1 MLGKKKARELVEK
14 AIAMSE
20 AEQTEIEIMAEESHL
35 TRFANSYIHQNVSGT
50 NVAIS
55 VKAIIGKKIG
65 RATTNKM
72 DEASIKETLKKAVEI
87 ARVQKENP
95 DFKSLPAPAEV
106 KEIDNYVERTAKFN
120 AEQRA
125 KAVEPIAKGARDN
138 NLKAFGAFT
147 NGVSEIAIGNSL
159 GVFAYNMGTDAYV
172 NTVVM
177 GGTGSGYAQAASRDV
192 DEIDM
197 EAVAATAIEKA
208 LKSANPVD
216 VPEGEYMVVLEENAV
231 ADMIEFL
238 AYIGLGALAFQ
249 EGRSFMC
256 GKLGKELVGKNISIW
271 DDGFDRRGFS
281 FPFDF
286 EGVPKNKVMLI
297 EKGTAK
303 TVVYDTLTAGKEN
316 KRSTGHSTG
325 SPLGGPIPLNLFMGE
340 GEGTI
345 EKMVQSTDKGIYV
358 TRFHYTNVLEPIK
371 AVITGMTRDGTF
383 LIENGEITEPVKNF
397 RFTQSI
403 LDAFSNTSMIGK
415 EAKLI
420 GSSAGYG
427 ARFAMGTVAPALK
440 IDKFKFTGVTHF

>member
-1 MLGKKKARELVEK
+1 MLGRKKAKELVQK
-14 AIAMSE
+14 AISMSE
-20 AEQTEIEIMAEESHL
+20 AEQTEIEVMAEESHL

-50 NVAIS
+50 DAALS
-55 VKAIIGKKIG
+55 VKAVIGKKIG
-65 RATTNKM
+65 RSTTNKM
-72 DEASIKETLKKAVEI
+72 DEASIKETLRKAVEI
-87 ARVQKENP
+87 ARVQRENP

-106 KEIDNYVERTAKFN
+106 KDIDNYVEKTAKFN

-147 NGVSEIAIGNSL
+147 NGVSEVAIGNSL

-177 GGTGSGYAQAASRDV
+177 GETGSGYAQAASRDV
-192 DEIDM
+192 DDIDV
-197 EAVAATAIEKA
+197 EAVASTAIEKA
-208 LKSANPVD
+208 LKSANPID
-216 VPEGEYMVVLEENAV
+216 VPEGEYVVVLEENAV
-231 ADMIEFL
+231 ADMVEFL
-238 AYIGLGALAFQ
+238 GYMGLGALSFQ

-256 GKLGKELVGKNISIW
+256 GKLGKTLVGKNISIW
-271 DDGFDRRGFS
+271 DDGFDTRGFS

-303 TVVYDTLTAGKEN
+303 AVVYDTLTAGKED
-316 KRSTGHSTG
+316 KKSTGHSTG
-325 SPLGGPIPLNLFMGE
+325 SPLGGPIPLNLFMDE
-340 GEGTI
+340 GEDTI
-345 EKMVQSTDKGIYV
+345 EKMVESTDKGIYV
-358 TRFHYTNVLEPIK
+358 TRFHYTNVIEPIK

-383 LIENGEITEPVKNF
+383 LIENGEITKPVKNF

-403 LDAFSNTSMIGK
+403 LDAFSHTSMVGR
-415 EAKLI
+415 EARLI
-420 GSSAGYG
+420 GGGAGYG

-440 IDKFKFTGVTHF
+440 VDKFRFTGVTHF